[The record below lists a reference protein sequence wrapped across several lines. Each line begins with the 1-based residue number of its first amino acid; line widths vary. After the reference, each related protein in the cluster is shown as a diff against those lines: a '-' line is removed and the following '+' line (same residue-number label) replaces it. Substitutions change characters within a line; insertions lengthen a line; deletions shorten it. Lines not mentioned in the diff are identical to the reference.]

1 MIKFRFVVSFF
12 ILFSIVFVT
21 PKVSAINVGD
31 PCNPNTDN
39 PKSYLSILPTWYKYI
54 DDGRYDVQGRCMPHF
69 DDESGTTFDFKK
81 IPLIGLAIID
91 ILLRLSGIIAVF
103 MIVYSGFKY
112 IFSQGNPES
121 TKAAKSTIQNAIIGI
136 VIVTSSI
143 AVIQFLARLLQK

>member
-1 MIKFRFVVSFF
+1 MISFKSSAALLIF
-12 ILFSIVFVT
+12 LLLFFKT
-21 PKVSAINVGD
+21 PTVSAVNVGD

-39 PKSYLSILPTWYKYI
+39 PQSSLSIIPTWYKYI

-91 ILLRLSGIIAVF
+91 ILLRISGIIAVF